1 MERTKLILVEGLPGS
16 GKSTTAQLI
25 HDILLENDIETQLF
39 LEGNLGHP
47 ADYDGA
53 SYFSKEEYTDLLTGN
68 DDFKTAFTGM
78 AEERKNGYIIPRFK
92 LSSELPDSLKKV
104 LYDHDIYELPLDIHI
119 ELITGKWQEFCRKAL
134 HEEKIY
140 IFECCFIQNP
150 VTIGMVKYGAKEDPV
165 IRYIERLAKIIEPLE
180 PWLFYVDQ
188 QDVSKSFTKV
198 AGERPEDWFNGFVQ
212 YYTQQGFGRE
222 IGADGLKGTLKV
234 LQARKSLE
242 SVIYSKLQMKKTR
255 LDNSQFEIA
264 SYRQDILNQLG
275 IIIKNG

>member
-39 LEGNLGHP
+39 LEGNLNHP
-47 ADYDGA
+47 ADYDGV
-53 SYFSKEEYTDLLTGN
+53 SYFSKEEYTDLLRGN
-68 DDFKTAFTGM
+68 GDFKTALAGTG
-78 AEERKNGYIIPRFK
+78 EERKNGYIISRFK

-119 ELITGKWQEFCRKAL
+119 ELITEKWQEFCRKAL

-150 VTIGMVKYGAKEDPV
+150 VTIGMVKYGVKDDPM

-180 PWLFYVDQ
+180 PLLFYVDQ
-188 QDVSKSFTKV
+188 KDVSKSFTKA

-222 IGADGLKGTLKV
+222 IGADGLEGTLKV

-255 LDNSQFEIA
+255 LDNSQFEMA
-264 SYRQDILNQLG
+264 SYRQDILNQLE